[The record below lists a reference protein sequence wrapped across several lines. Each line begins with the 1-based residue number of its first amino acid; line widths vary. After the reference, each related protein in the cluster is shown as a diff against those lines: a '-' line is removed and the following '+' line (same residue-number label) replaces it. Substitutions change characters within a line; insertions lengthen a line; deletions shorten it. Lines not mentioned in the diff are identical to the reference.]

1 LFFDLLFEPSGVDI
15 PPFIQQVSPRM
26 PPPPDPQTAAPSLKR
41 VIGVPGLAFSCFN
54 SIVGAGIFAIPAL
67 AAALL
72 GPAAILDYLLCAVL
86 IGLMGLCFA
95 EIGSRVTGSGGIYAY
110 GRVSCGPV
118 VGGIAG
124 TLLWSANSVVPS
136 AAITNFLADTLA
148 VTFPALNA
156 AAPRAVFLAGAYA
169 LFTLA
174 NIRATRW
181 GSRLSVAT
189 AVLKLTPLV
198 LLVVAGAFAI
208 HPPNLH
214 WTGIPSLKTLGQGAV
229 LLFFVFMGVE
239 GGLTASGEVKD
250 PTRTVPR
257 AVGIA
262 FVLVCSLYI
271 GLQLVAQGVLG
282 PDLATA
288 KEPLVATAVAAFGPW
303 GGHCL
308 MAAGVLSAIGYLSGD
323 MLCSP
328 RSLYALAEAGQLPH
342 KLAAVHPRFG
352 TPVVALVV
360 YSSLCFLTAISGSFR
375 QLAIVSSSGTLLLYL
390 ICCIGLLR
398 LRKRKIALGG
408 APFHAPGGLL
418 VPLLA
423 SAIMIAMLATLD
435 LKELAAAAGLVLV
448 SGVAYWIHDRLKGS
462 SLAVNRT
469 LSPDQG

>member
-1 LFFDLLFEPSGVDI
+1 
-15 PPFIQQVSPRM
+15 
-26 PPPPDPQTAAPSLKR
+26 

-54 SIVGAGIFAIPAL
+54 SIVGAGIFAVPAL

-86 IGLMGLCFA
+86 VGLMGLCFA
-95 EIGSRVTGSGGIYAY
+95 EIGSRVAVSGGIYGYA
-110 GRVSCGPV
+110 RVSCGPV

-124 TLLWSANSVVPS
+124 TLLWSANCVFPS
-136 AAITNFLADTLA
+136 AAIANFLADTLA
-148 VTFPALNA
+148 ISWPALDKA
-156 AAPRAVFLAGAYA
+156 GPRTLFLAIAYV
-169 LFTLA
+169 LFTFA

-181 GSRLSVAT
+181 GARLSVAT

-208 HPPNLH
+208 HGPNLH
-214 WTGIPSLKTLGQGAV
+214 WTGIPSLKVMGQGAV
-229 LLFFVFMGVE
+229 LLFFIFMGVE
-239 GGLTASGEVKD
+239 GGLTASGEVMD
-250 PTRTVPR
+250 PARTVPR

-282 PDLATA
+282 PDLATSKA
-288 KEPLVATAVAAFGPW
+288 PLVATATAAFGTW
-303 GGHCL
+303 GGRCL
-308 MAAGVLSAIGYLSGD
+308 TVAAVLSAVGYLSGD

-328 RSLYALAEAGQLPH
+328 RSLYALAEAGQLPR
-342 KLAAVHPRFG
+342 KLAVVHPRFG

-360 YSSLCFLTAISGSFR
+360 YSSLCFLVSISGSFR

-398 LRKRKIALGG
+398 LRKRNVAMEGE
-408 APFHAPGGLL
+408 PFRAPGGPF

-423 SAIMIAMLATLD
+423 SAIMIGILTMLE

-448 SGVAYWIHDRLKGS
+448 SGVAYWIHDRLRS
-462 SLAVNRT
+462 DPVAVSRV
-469 LSPDQG
+469 LFSDRGRP